1 MELFE
6 ALGLNTK
13 ILIAQFLNFAILVFV
28 LWRFAYKPILKFLES
43 RRQKIEE
50 GVKNSERAIEKLTE
64 VGEKERQ
71 VIVSA
76 KKEALEIINESKLDA
91 EKRGKDIL
99 EKAQK
104 EASLVM
110 DKEREKLEQER
121 LEMFKELKEK
131 LSSLVV
137 LAVEKVLKEKID
149 REKDAHIIE
158 EALKE

>member
-28 LWRFAYKPILKFLES
+28 LWRFAYKPILKFLEN
-43 RRQKIEE
+43 RRKKIEE
-50 GVKNSERAIEKLTE
+50 GVKNSERAVEKLNE

-71 VIVSA
+71 VLVQA
-76 KKEALEIINESKLDA
+76 KKEALDIINESKADA
-91 EKRGKDIL
+91 EKKAKDIL
-99 EKAQK
+99 DKAK
-104 EASLVM
+104 EEASLVM

-121 LEMFKELKEK
+121 SEMFEELKGK
-131 LSSLVV
+131 LSELVV

-149 REKDAHIIE
+149 QEKDTHIIE

>member
-13 ILIAQFLNFAILVFV
+13 ILIAQFLNFAIMVFV

-71 VIVSA
+71 VIVEA
-76 KKEALEIINESKLDA
+76 KKEALEIINESKADA
-91 EKRGKDIL
+91 EKKAREIL
-99 EKAQK
+99 EKAEK
-104 EASLVM
+104 DASLVM

-121 LEMFKELKEK
+121 LEMFKELKGK
-131 LSSLVV
+131 LSGLVV

-149 REKDAHIIE
+149 EKKDAHIIE
-158 EALKE
+158 EALKD